1 MQLAMKDRRGTSRAK
16 LSQHVQLL
24 PFDSRLS
31 AETTTT
37 RNLSRRG
44 FYFETT
50 LGQYFVGMY
59 VRVTRNFCASDP
71 VSCQEVGHV
80 ARVEKL
86 QSGKFGVA
94 VSIFPD
100 IGRAGIRWL

>member
-1 MQLAMKDRRGTSRAK
+1 MLHEIKDRRGTPRAK
-16 LSQHVQLL
+16 LSQHFQLL

-31 AETTTT
+31 AETTST

-44 FYFETT
+44 FYLETT
-50 LGQYFVGMY
+50 LGHYFVGMY
-59 VRVTRNFCASDP
+59 VRVTRNFSASDP
-71 VSCQEVGHV
+71 VSRQEVGHV

-86 QSGKFGVA
+86 KSGKFGVA
-94 VSIFPD
+94 ISMLPD